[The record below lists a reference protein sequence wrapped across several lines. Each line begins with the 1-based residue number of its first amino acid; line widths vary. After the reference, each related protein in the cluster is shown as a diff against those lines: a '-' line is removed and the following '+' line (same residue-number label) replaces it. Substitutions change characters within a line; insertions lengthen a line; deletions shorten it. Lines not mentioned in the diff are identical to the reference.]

1 LGIAQHQTDVP
12 GYGLASFL
20 MGNAHPTGLQTP
32 FFQGRHQGQGQ
43 GSLAAT
49 GMGAG
54 NDKSLQ
60 GFPVHGTKIGLRFM
74 VQVML
79 Q

>member
-1 LGIAQHQTDVP
+1 
-12 GYGLASFL
+12 
-20 MGNAHPTGLQTP
+20 
-32 FFQGRHQGQGQ
+32 
-43 GSLAAT
+43 
-49 GMGAG
+49 MGAG